1 MRGEIK
7 SAGKCSERERDC
19 GKEMMHSRK
28 EKIKCEL
35 ERALTHERGKSE
47 RERKRERE
55 KEECSSMQQEKQQQL
70 PQLRRARLFST
81 STPKCTT

>member
-7 SAGKCSERERDC
+7 SAGKYGERERDC

-47 RERKRERE
+47 RERKRSAVA
-55 KEECSSMQQEKQQQL
+55 CSKRS
-70 PQLRRARLFST
+70 S
-81 STPKCTT
+81 SSCHS